1 MNAPDQRDVSA
12 FSTRL
17 AGGVNSRLIR
27 KLSVERRLSK
37 PIVLKKSGLAGQRPI
52 LRNNDSSEERDYSR

>member
-1 MNAPDQRDVSA
+1 MNAPDQRDGSA

-37 PIVLKKSGLAGQRPI
+37 PIGVEKVGLGRPET
-52 LRNNDSSEERDYSR
+52 DFAQQ